1 MVPTH
6 HLRARHHS
14 PPPPTLPPPAQLDAF
29 GADVGRML
37 SRMDEVRDVCP
48 RAQSV
53 FSLAL
58 RCCFVYPSVHRQFL
72 QGIAAWS
79 QSGDR
84 RRHFTS
90 PPRPPVQLV
99 SGLPECS
106 TSEREQLERIEEAE
120 RENRAATAELR
131 AATEEAESV
140 VEGIRSRGRQINQQV
155 AQPFVLLSPRYW
167 LLNRTPP
174 NSLTGVEN

>member
-1 MVPTH
+1 VPACTECI
-6 HLRARHHS
+6 
-14 PPPPTLPPPAQLDAF
+14 
-29 GADVGRML
+29 L
-37 SRMDEVRDVCP
+37 SRVAVLLRLSQ
-48 RAQSV
+48 RA
-53 FSLAL
+53 
-58 RCCFVYPSVHRQFL
+58 PPIPP
-72 QGIAAWS
+72 GIAAWS

-167 LLNRTPP
+167 LLNRTP
-174 NSLTGVEN
+174 LTPSQVLKIDRAHPRS